1 MTRIYGKRT
10 EVKGSAVNYFVSI
23 QVDKLNQIEVRVT
36 EEIFN
41 ALDELQS
48 ELWRFER
55 KESRHC
61 VHFESLK
68 DCHIPHA
75 YRAMSPEDA
84 CVEKETTGDLVEALL
99 HISTK

>member
-68 DCHIPHA
+68 DNCMPHV
-75 YRAMSPEDA
+75 YRAMSPEDV
-84 CVEKETTGDLVEALL
+84 CVEKETAGDLVEASL